1 MEPGTAAISR
11 SWRYSALRQWN
22 VNWDSRQVALEF
34 EEHLNVAFSVV
45 SASCQT
51 VHEYLGG
58 YVCLGGRTPG
68 QPLDME
74 LFHKLTGGHEEP

>member
-1 MEPGTAAISR
+1 MGDVGCYWEAPGGSIHS
-11 SWRYSALRQWN
+11 SPPP
-22 VNWDSRQVALEF
+22 QVALEF